1 MITTLC
7 QALVARGS
15 FKKDKKNPLDRGMTK
30 PLTTISL
37 LLRNYFRLHLLS
49 LLGSA
54 QDEELLV
61 CVRLER
67 GSDP

>member
-1 MITTLC
+1 
-7 QALVARGS
+7 
-15 FKKDKKNPLDRGMTK
+15 MTK

-54 QDEELLV
+54 QDVELLV